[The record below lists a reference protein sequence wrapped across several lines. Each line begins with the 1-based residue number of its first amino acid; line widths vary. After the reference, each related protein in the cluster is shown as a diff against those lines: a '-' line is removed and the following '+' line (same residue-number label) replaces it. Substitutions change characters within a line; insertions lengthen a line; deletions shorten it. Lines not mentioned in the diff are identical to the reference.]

1 MHYSPHIARSEDQ
14 TRLVKKASIV
24 HFQGIGSSPS
34 KAEADKHPCCL
45 WTEANLANQCSV
57 FRSVTLK
64 RRASWEEFR
73 KNRQKWSRMDNL
85 DER

>member
-14 TRLVKKASIV
+14 TRLVKKAGIV
-24 HFQGIGSSPS
+24 HFQGIVSSPS

-45 WTEANLANQCSV
+45 WTEANKSNKSNLANQCAV

-64 RRASWEEFR
+64 RHAS
-73 KNRQKWSRMDNL
+73 
-85 DER
+85 